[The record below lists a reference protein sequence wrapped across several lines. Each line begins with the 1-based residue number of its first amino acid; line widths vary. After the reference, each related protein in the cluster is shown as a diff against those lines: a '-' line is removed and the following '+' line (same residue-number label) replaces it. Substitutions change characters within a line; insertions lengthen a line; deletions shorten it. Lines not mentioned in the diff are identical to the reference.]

1 MERERSKRA
10 EHRRSRRERRASR
23 PIPEPEVLSA
33 RPRSSLLT
41 TPRPAPPHAAERPDA
56 ASAVRA
62 SPSAPEPEE
71 APAPRRAARIVAPV
85 RKDEDA
91 RVRERARLL
100 DRLLSSDGRGSI
112 SRAAD
117 DFRRAGFDFP
127 AEQAVQLQLLEHWD
141 EALARSAIDALR
153 ELVTREAPL
162 KRPIFDQRL
171 RRLEDAAED
180 ASTRLAASELRR
192 ALRDGGGANASR
204 KVADSGH

>member
-23 PIPEPEVLSA
+23 PVPEPEVLSA
-33 RPRSSLLT
+33 RPRSSLPAQPV
-41 TPRPAPPHAAERPDA
+41 TPAASPEPSDA
-56 ASAVRA
+56 ARA
-62 SPSAPEPEE
+62 IPSAPEPAE

-85 RKDEDA
+85 RKDDDA

-100 DRLLSSDGRGSI
+100 DRLLASDGRGSI

-127 AEQAVQLQLLEHWD
+127 TEQAVQLQLLEHWD
-141 EALARSAIDALR
+141 ETLARSAIDALR
-153 ELVTREAPL
+153 EIVAREPPL

-180 ASTRLAASELRR
+180 AGTRHAASELRR
-192 ALRDGGGANASR
+192 ALRG
-204 KVADSGH
+204 

>member
-1 MERERSKRA
+1 MERQRSKRT
-10 EHRRSRRERRASR
+10 EHRRPGERRASR

-33 RPRSSLLT
+33 RPRSALAQPPQAVPAESSALPADARAVEP
-41 TPRPAPPHAAERPDA
+41 TPSTPGAA
-56 ASAVRA
+56 
-62 SPSAPEPEE
+62 
-71 APAPRRAARIVAPV
+71 APRRAARIVESV
-85 RKDEDA
+85 RRDDDA

-127 AEQAVQLQLLEHWD
+127 SEQAVQLQLLEHWD
-141 EALARSAIDALR
+141 EGLARTAIDALR
-153 ELVTREAPL
+153 EIVAREPPL

-180 ASTRLAASELRR
+180 ATTRLAASELRR
-192 ALRDGGGANASR
+192 ALRG
-204 KVADSGH
+204 

>member
-1 MERERSKRA
+1 
-10 EHRRSRRERRASR
+10 
-23 PIPEPEVLSA
+23 
-33 RPRSSLLT
+33 
-41 TPRPAPPHAAERPDA
+41 
-56 ASAVRA
+56 
-62 SPSAPEPEE
+62 
-71 APAPRRAARIVAPV
+71 V

-127 AEQAVQLQLLEHWD
+127 SEQAVQLQLLEHWD
-141 EALARSAIDALR
+141 EALARTAIDALR
-153 ELVTREAPL
+153 EIVAREPPL

-180 ASTRLAASELRR
+180 ATTRLAASELRR
-192 ALRDGGGANASR
+192 ALRG
-204 KVADSGH
+204 

>member
-10 EHRRSRRERRASR
+10 EHRRSRRERRPIR

-33 RPRSSLLT
+33 RPRSALPSAKPVS
-41 TPRPAPPHAAERPDA
+41 TPEGTSAGDA
-56 ASAVRA
+56 AIAIGASTSA
-62 SPSAPEPEE
+62 EPVD
-71 APAPRRAARIVAPV
+71 APAPRRAARIVVPV
-85 RKDEDA
+85 RRDDDA
-91 RVRERARLL
+91 RVREHAKLL

-127 AEQAVQLQLLEHWD
+127 SEQAVQLQLLEHWD
-141 EALARSAIDALR
+141 ESLARTAIDALR
-153 ELVTREAPL
+153 EIVTREPPL

-192 ALRDGGGANASR
+192 ALRG
-204 KVADSGH
+204 

>member
-1 MERERSKRA
+1 M
-10 EHRRSRRERRASR
+10 
-23 PIPEPEVLSA
+23 PEPEVLSA
-33 RPRSSLLT
+33 RPRSALPRAEPALT
-41 TPRPAPPHAAERPDA
+41 PERTDSPDA
-56 ASAVRA
+56 ASASTG
-62 SPSAPEPEE
+62 SPSAEPVG
-71 APAPRRAARIVAPV
+71 ATAPRRAARIVAPV

-127 AEQAVQLQLLEHWD
+127 SEQAVQLQLLEHWD
-141 EALARSAIDALR
+141 EALARTAIDALR
-153 ELVTREAPL
+153 EIVAREPPL

-180 ASTRLAASELRR
+180 ATTRLAASELRR
-192 ALRDGGGANASR
+192 ALRG
-204 KVADSGH
+204 

>member
-10 EHRRSRRERRASR
+10 EHRRSRRERRPSR
-23 PIPEPEVLSA
+23 SIPQPEVLSA
-33 RPRSSLLT
+33 RPRSSL
-41 TPRPAPPHAAERPDA
+41 PSEKPAKVPDGAEPA
-56 ASAVRA
+56 EAESAVRA
-62 SPSAPEPEE
+62 SASAPEPAE

-85 RKDEDA
+85 RKEDDA

-117 DFRRAGFDFP
+117 DFRRAGFEFP
-127 AEQAVQLQLLEHWD
+127 SEQAVQLQLLEHWD

-153 ELVTREAPL
+153 ELVSREPPL

-180 ASTRLAASELRR
+180 ASTRHAASELRR
-192 ALRDGGGANASR
+192 ALRG
-204 KVADSGH
+204 